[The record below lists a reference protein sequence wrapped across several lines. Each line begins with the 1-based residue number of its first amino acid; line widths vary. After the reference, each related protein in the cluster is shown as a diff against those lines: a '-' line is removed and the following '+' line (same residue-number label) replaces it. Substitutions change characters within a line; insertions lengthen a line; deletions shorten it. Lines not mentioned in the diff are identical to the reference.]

1 MTRLVLALA
10 VVLLLAGC
18 AGVGGDEGES
28 LLPPG
33 RAIAATTEIA
43 PRTALFGDTLVARLI
58 VDVDRRRI
66 DPDTL
71 DVRTAFKPFER
82 VGDVERGR
90 RDVGDQTQL
99 TYMFT
104 LRCDEFLCLPRGG
117 RIPFRFPAA
126 QVGPIKAEWPG
137 LEIGSRINE
146 SELNA
151 FRYRAT
157 LTPLPKPTYRI
168 APNALAVTSFALAG
182 LLLLLAGAFAFR
194 IASRAWARRP
204 PELELPPVERA
215 LVLLRWTRDGEDRRR
230 ALELLA
236 EALDDEESRELAR
249 AARKLAWSD
258 EPPSREQAE
267 ELAQRI
273 EEARRAAA

>member
-1 MTRLVLALA
+1 MDRHLK
-10 VVLLLAGC
+10 
-18 AGVGGDEGES
+18 
-28 LLPPG
+28 
-33 RAIAATTEIA
+33 
-43 PRTALFGDTLVARLI
+43 VA
-58 VDVDRRRI
+58 
-66 DPDTL
+66 
-71 DVRTAFKPFER
+71 
-82 VGDVERGR
+82 
-90 RDVGDQTQL
+90 
-99 TYMFT
+99 
-104 LRCDEFLCLPRGG
+104 
-117 RIPFRFPAA
+117 AA

-137 LEIGSRINE
+137 VEISSRINE

-157 LTPLPKPTYRI
+157 LTLLPKPTYRI

-194 IASRAWARRP
+194 IARRAWARRS

-215 LVLLRWTRDGEDRRR
+215 LVLLHWTRDGEDRRR

-258 EPPSREQAE
+258 QPPSREQAE
-267 ELAQRI
+267 ELARRI